1 MKRFFSAVTAACC
14 AAIGAV
20 LVING
25 KAAAQGAAEGI
36 SLCLNTVIPS
46 LFCFMVLTGFLVQS
60 GIYRLLSLPLAPVA
74 KHLFFLPSDTAS
86 IILLSFVGGYPMS
99 AKAISDLLACRRI
112 SFSCAQRMLCFCFC
126 AGPSFIIT
134 AIGAGMFGSVSV
146 GIFLYLTQVFISCLI
161 GIVLG
166 IYSRIH
172 SHTLSLPV
180 SSLTPVAAQPISYSR
195 AFVNSVAQAVQ
206 TCGQMCG
213 FVILFKAV
221 SALLSPVLKNKNLS
235 CLILGSLE
243 VTNGCA
249 LGASLPFGVVFVS
262 VFLSFGGF
270 SVLAQIA
277 GILKDSPLSVKPL
290 FIARLFHALFSG
302 LVSLF
307 FLKRFPQVISVF
319 GSISRPVPVSDSY
332 TPVFSFC
339 FIMMSI
345 LLLKELYPL
354 RFALPVFSK
363 KQNRKKDF

>member
-1 MKRFFSAVTAACC
+1 
-14 AAIGAV
+14 
-20 LVING
+20 
-25 KAAAQGAAEGI
+25 
-36 SLCLNTVIPS
+36 
-46 LFCFMVLTGFLVQS
+46 
-60 GIYRLLSLPLAPVA
+60 
-74 KHLFFLPSDTAS
+74 
-86 IILLSFVGGYPMS
+86 
-99 AKAISDLLACRRI
+99 
-112 SFSCAQRMLCFCFC
+112 
-126 AGPSFIIT
+126 
-134 AIGAGMFGSVSV
+134 
-146 GIFLYLTQVFISCLI
+146 
-161 GIVLG
+161 
-166 IYSRIH
+166 
-172 SHTLSLPV
+172 
-180 SSLTPVAAQPISYSR
+180 
-195 AFVNSVAQAVQ
+195 
-206 TCGQMCG
+206 MCG
-213 FVILFKAV
+213 FVILFKSV

-290 FIARLFHALFSG
+290 FVARLFHALCSG
-302 LVSLF
+302 AVSLF

-319 GSISRPVPVSDSY
+319 GNISQPVPVSDSY